1 MPEELTYEQQYEQSV
16 NDPFDYARAMEEYKV
31 GKKPLLDAIMS
42 NYKKP
47 EPQITPEQEKR
58 AKFGAALT
66 DTFGSL
72 AEMFAHGQGALV
84 RNRETPSNT
93 ETTNARLQAIK
104 DKYENDMLQYGATKS
119 NAELQ
124 DLNMYLADRKAARKE
139 GLDYAAYKA
148 KKEYDAAQAEADRKL
163 KEQLAKEAA
172 EQKDKEFKEGQRQ
185 FDKKL
190 ALDTYNATKD
200 KNKEK
205 KTVPVFLNNKQ
216 EDLPIE
222 YVDKVVGIAIRRGKA
237 GKVTQTVSDRNGKPI
252 TQSVPITATTKLT
265 PEQKM
270 QIFEQVYPL
279 YVKEKTADNRFVIE
293 EVEKP
298 FWKKP
303 KPAGIKK
310 PSGTQAAANRNNDP
324 LGIL

>member
-124 DLNMYLADRKAARKE
+124 DLNMYLANRREAAGAKRN
-139 GLDYAAYKA
+139 YAAYKA

-172 EQKDKEFKEGQRQ
+172 GQKDKEFKEGQRQ
-185 FDKKL
+185 FDKKN
-190 ALDTYNATKD
+190 ALDWYNATKD
-200 KNKEK
+200 KKEEK
-205 KTVPVFLNNKQ
+205 KTVPVFINGKQ
-216 EDLPIE
+216 ENLPSE
-222 YVDKVVGIAIRRGKA
+222 YINKVVGNAIREGKA
-237 GKVTQTVSDRNGKPI
+237 GTIKQTKKDARGKEVTVDEKI
-252 TQSVPITATTKLT
+252 TSTTKLT
-265 PEQKM
+265 QEQTM
-270 QIFEQVYPL
+270 QIFEQAYPQ
-279 YVKEKTADNRFVIE
+279 YIKEKLPDGRFVIMQSSS
-293 EVEKP
+293 
-298 FWKKP
+298 WKKP
-303 KPAGIKK
+303 K
-310 PSGTQAAANRNNDP
+310 TQVQNSP
-324 LGIL
+324 QSKVPQTSTGSLY